1 MGNANYRELGAAGD
15 PGDWVA
21 VFISETV
28 RECGEREGR
37 GGCPLTYKESSGNIL
52 IYEAVIKLF

>member
-1 MGNANYRELGAAGD
+1 MGNANYRLTELGATGD

-21 VFISETV
+21 LFISETAR
-28 RECGEREGR
+28 RE
-37 GGCPLTYKESSGNIL
+37 GCPLTYKESSGNIL